1 MLECRTQGDAHV
13 VKVTVPQLNST
24 VASTFRTEVL
34 AAVKDGAGP
43 VVLSLDAV
51 EFVDSS
57 GVGAM
62 VAILKALETAPAS
75 YTVAVRQ
82 SSVLFVIVLGVL
94 QLRENGRTRI
104 LGAAATV
111 VGVGLI
117 ALWGGP

>member
-51 EFVDSS
+51 
-57 GVGAM
+57 GVM
-62 VAILKALETAPAS
+62 LVFALIDKIAN
-75 YTVAVRQ
+75 
-82 SSVLFVIVLGVL
+82 VLTGGFGHLLG
-94 QLRENGRTRI
+94 I
-104 LGAAATV
+104 
-111 VGVGLI
+111 
-117 ALWGGP
+117 

>member
-62 VAILKALETAPAS
+62 VAILKALDK
-75 YTVAVRQ
+75 
-82 SSVLFVIVLGVL
+82 
-94 QLRENGRTRI
+94 GRTMVLAGPQAPVQSLLELTRMDKI
-104 LGAAATV
+104 FRVYDSEDSALGSLATT
-111 VGVGLI
+111 
-117 ALWGGP
+117 P